1 MKEYIRVVLI
11 LELWLDS
18 EWFLLYFLVVC
29 LDREIIKVWIVFD
42 VLVKVNEK
50 SFNIE
55 VLLGLKL

>member
-42 VLVKVNEK
+42 VLVKVNKK

>member
-29 LDREIIKVWIVFD
+29 LDREIIKVFD